1 MHKQSLLLSCL
12 IVVLLCC
19 SPIAQAD
26 ELTEAEKAEVARQE
40 AFRAGMT
47 EVVADLNGG
56 SFYRLTAAI
65 DRQELLERI
74 FGLRLIDQKVKRS
87 FNESLEYSYDAMI
100 KSGFEVP
107 KDGLK
112 ATLLG
117 VESRGDRG
125 RAVVRFDLPKMQFG
139 YHEYE
144 LRLDDGGNLV
154 VVDWVDFSSGIGFSE
169 SIGRSLVMSAPS
181 KPAMRKL
188 VDLQTIRDSEFFQF
202 GELLKAARDRRLDRY
217 LEIRDGMDERFQRQ
231 RIVVES
237 TVDTARKARNRRAWV
252 AGLKVMAGYFPD
264 EPLYSLMLL
273 NYYLPA
279 RKYEEAQESL
289 QRLADRLGFEDPAM
303 DARLS
308 SLALVLGD
316 IEAAGTL
323 ADRAREAEPSLELAW
338 WSTLDSRAAAADFAG
353 CVEAL
358 QRLEADFGHE
368 LGAET
373 LQKNPAYAQLIASA
387 EFKAWRGATE

>member
-1 MHKQSLLLSCL
+1 MPKLWSSLFLIVLLSFCL
-12 IVVLLCC
+12 
-19 SPIAQAD
+19 PAARAD
-26 ELTEAEKAEVARQE
+26 EAADTEKAELARQE
-40 AFRAGMT
+40 AFRAGMS
-47 EVVADLNGG
+47 EVVDDLNGG
-56 SFYRLTAAI
+56 SFYRLRAAI

-100 KSGFEVP
+100 ESGFEVP
-107 KDGLK
+107 KDGLE

-117 VESRGDRG
+117 VESRGSRG

-144 LRLDDGGNLV
+144 LRLDDGGDLV
-154 VVDWVDFSSGIGFSE
+154 VVDWVDFSTGIAFSE
-169 SIGRSLVMSAPS
+169 SIGRSLIMAAPS
-181 KPAMRKL
+181 KQAMRKL

-237 TVDTARKARNRRAWV
+237 TVDTARKARKRRAWV
-252 AGLKVMAGYFPD
+252 AALKVMAGYFPD
-264 EPLYSLMLL
+264 DPLYSLMLL

-279 RKYEEAQESL
+279 RKYEEAQQSL
-289 QRLADRLGFEDPAM
+289 QLLADRLGFEDPAM

-308 SLALVLGD
+308 SLSLVLGD
-316 IEAAGTL
+316 VETAGAL
-323 ADRAREAEPSLELAW
+323 ADKSREAEPTLELAW

-368 LGAET
+368 LGAEK

-387 EFKAWRGATE
+387 EFKAWRGAAE